1 MTLYDP
7 ELARAYYAAGT
18 WRDET
23 LYTMVERH
31 AAERP
36 DAAAFTDSRHRLSW
50 SALKCWVDTV
60 AAELH
65 AAGLGKSDRVACW
78 SPNRVEMVVLLLA
91 CSRNGLVCTLSLH
104 QNHTTDEVLSL
115 LKRLSVRAFV
125 GRPGYGADSG
135 DNDIFARLPG
145 ELPGLACIHAL
156 VDGESPPPAARAF
169 PRPDASA
176 TPPPADRNPDK
187 VTYIA
192 FTSGTTGQPK
202 ALMHTDNTLLANGRA
217 NVAEWGMDADYRIYC
232 LGPLSHHL
240 AIIGVEQA
248 LVTGCEY
255 ITNDVAKGEKPLDR
269 ILATGA
275 TYVMGVPTHAIDIL
289 QDMRER
295 GMSGL
300 GRVHTFYLSGASIAP
315 ETARQILAHGITP
328 QMTYGMTEVGSHT
341 STLPGDTV
349 EAMTTTVGQCVARA
363 NPCYEVRIFD
373 PADRDRPLP
382 QGEIGEIGGRGAS
395 MMLGYYGN
403 QEATEASFN
412 RLGYFMSGD
421 LGQIDADGNLR
432 IVGRSK
438 DLIIRGGHNIYPIE
452 IESLALRHPD
462 IVKCAAF
469 AVPDARL
476 GEKVCLAVVLR
487 EAASLSG
494 EAALRHL
501 RQEGLSKYDMPEYF
515 MVAHTFPTTASG
527 KILKR
532 ELVERARRGELDL
545 VPVRWVEDAVA

>member
-7 ELARAYYAAGT
+7 EAARSYYAAAT
-18 WRDET
+18 WQHDT
-23 LYTMVERH
+23 LYTLVERH

-36 DAAAFTDSRHRLSW
+36 DAAAFTDSRKRLSW
-50 SALKCWVDTV
+50 SALKVWVDAV

-65 AAGLGKSDRVACW
+65 AAGLQKSDRVACW

-91 CSRNGLVCTLSLH
+91 CSRNGLVCTLSFH
-104 QNHTTDEVLSL
+104 QNHTTDEVLTL

-125 GRPGYGADSG
+125 GRPGHGADSAHT
-135 DNDIFARLPG
+135 DIFARLSG
-145 ELPGLACIHAL
+145 ELPGLACIYAL
-156 VDGESPPPAARAF
+156 VDDENPPPASKAF
-169 PRPDASA
+169 PKPDVAL
-176 TPPPADRNPDK
+176 TPPAVNRNPDK
-187 VTYIA
+187 VTYLA

-202 ALMHTDNTLLANGRA
+202 ALMHTDNTLLSNGRA
-217 NVAEWGMDADYRIYC
+217 NVTEWGMDADYRIYC

-255 ITNDVAKGEKPLDR
+255 ITNDVARGEKPLDR

-289 QDMRER
+289 QDLRDR
-295 GMSGL
+295 GMTGL
-300 GRVHTFYLSGASIAP
+300 GQVHTFYLSGASIAP

-341 STLPGDTV
+341 STLPGDGIEV
-349 EAMTTTVGQCVARA
+349 MTTTVGQCVARA

-373 PADRDRPLP
+373 PNDRDTPLP

-403 QEATEASFN
+403 QEVTEASFN

-421 LGQIDADGNLR
+421 LGQIDPDGNLR

-515 MVAHTFPTTASG
+515 MVARTFPTTASG